1 MLCQNQ
7 KMTTTDSKLTLVI
20 TKFLMDACKNLSKKE
35 LNSSWRDIARD
46 FFYFIQSF
54 RIELKVSDF
63 VNLWLLEDQI
73 QDLDS
78 VTCGIFQVYFYD
90 NLFNPD
96 VNSKTQNK
104 KN

>member
-1 MLCQNQ
+1 
-7 KMTTTDSKLTLVI
+7 
-20 TKFLMDACKNLSKKE
+20 MDACKNLSKNE
-35 LNSSWRDIARD
+35 LNSSLRDTARD

-54 RIELKVSDF
+54 RNKLKVCDI

-78 VTCGIFQVYFYD
+78 VTCGVSQVYFYD

-96 VNSKTQNK
+96 INSKTRNK

>member
-20 TKFLMDACKNLSKKE
+20 IKFLMDACKNLSKKE

-54 RIELKVSDF
+54 RIELKVSIF